1 MKYNVAITG
10 TPMAGPV
17 DCVVMLVLI
26 FKELFMALL
35 LDTEGYAIPSDDECG
50 RPLFDAD
57 LCDWND
63 GKGPLLT
70 INVPRYFE
78 TEYGIYDSE
87 GVLSVPIQKI
97 FEQYLRDFKI
107 EDGGDGIKTFIS
119 WLRNY
124 ADKLESESGA

>member
-1 MKYNVAITG
+1 M
-10 TPMAGPV
+10 
-17 DCVVMLVLI
+17 
-26 FKELFMALL
+26 
-35 LDTEGYAIPSDDECG
+35 
-50 RPLFDAD
+50 
-57 LCDWND
+57 
-63 GKGPLLT
+63 LT

-87 GVLSVPIQKI
+87 GVLSVPIQEI
-97 FEQYLRDFKI
+97 LEQYLRDFKI